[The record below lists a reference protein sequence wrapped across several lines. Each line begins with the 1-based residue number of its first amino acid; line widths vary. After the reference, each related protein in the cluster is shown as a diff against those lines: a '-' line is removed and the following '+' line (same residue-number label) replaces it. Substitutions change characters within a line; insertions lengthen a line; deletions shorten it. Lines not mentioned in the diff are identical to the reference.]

1 MSAHPTN
8 QARNHF
14 INING
19 QRLNVHLLKCM
30 IRRLFDINVYVWP
43 DAEYI
48 LQWLES
54 FENGGAMP
62 SEFWFRCPHG
72 NQVKFLDCL
81 LCIWKIFKEF
91 DDDVHLVE
99 SDTEANDTAEE
110 WVNHH
115 LSNEE
120 VGEWDDDQSENERIQ
135 FEEHINEILRHMDR
149 EEDL

>member
-8 QARNHF
+8 QARNNF

-19 QRLNVHLLKCM
+19 QHLSVHLLKLM
-30 IRRLFDINVYVWP
+30 MRRLFDIHVYDWP
-43 DAEYI
+43 ETEYI

-81 LCIWKIFKEF
+81 LCIWRVFNDLE
-91 DDDVHLVE
+91 DEVHLVE
-99 SDTEANDTAEE
+99 SDTETDETAEE
-110 WVNHH
+110 WTNHH
-115 LSNEE
+115 LSAEE
-120 VGEWDDDQSENERIQ
+120 IGEWDEDWNNYERLQ
-135 FEEHINEILRHMDR
+135 YEEHVDEILRHLQR
-149 EEDL
+149 EDL